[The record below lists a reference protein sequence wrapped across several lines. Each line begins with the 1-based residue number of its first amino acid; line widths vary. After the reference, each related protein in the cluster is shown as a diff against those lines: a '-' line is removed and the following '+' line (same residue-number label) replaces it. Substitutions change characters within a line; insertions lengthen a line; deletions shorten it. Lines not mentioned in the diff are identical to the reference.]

1 MEPKLGKYGTWDMKS
16 KMMRSSNLTEVTRAR
31 SVDHRCLF
39 QAMGMSKVDK
49 GVVLGVAQTLGTGY
63 FPAACVRGASFS
75 NPVLGRQRL
84 TTHFAV
90 PWE

>member
-1 MEPKLGKYGTWDMKS
+1 MEPKFGMYGTWDMKS

-49 GVVLGVAQTLGTGY
+49 GVVLGVAQTLGTEY
-63 FPAACVRGASFS
+63 FPAALRSSAQSPFLFCRLMSTGVKVR
-75 NPVLGRQRL
+75 Q
-84 TTHFAV
+84 
-90 PWE
+90 